1 MWRRPPLPVLFLSVL
16 VIALAETAG
25 ALMGRYRGEINTWL
39 TEEVGRRPAVHGL
52 TGSRDYDAELIPE
65 IVFQSEAGLSFFH
78 THGEGMALV
87 VLAGGTLVSSLVISR
102 VLRCVL
108 YLLLAAGTVFPLG
121 FLAYAG
127 LIVTMGK
134 DPAIEWAERWVL
146 IPSGSAVAGAFVL
159 MAGVLVIQ
167 AVRDRRG
174 SAGGGA
180 GTAVRETAG

>member
-1 MWRRPPLPVLFLSVL
+1 MWRCPPLPLLFLCVTIL
-16 VIALAETAG
+16 ALAETAG
-25 ALMGRYRGEINTWL
+25 GFMGFYRKAISAWL
-39 TEEVGRRPAVHGL
+39 AESVNGRPEVHGL
-52 TGSRDYDAELIPE
+52 TGNRDYDAELIPE